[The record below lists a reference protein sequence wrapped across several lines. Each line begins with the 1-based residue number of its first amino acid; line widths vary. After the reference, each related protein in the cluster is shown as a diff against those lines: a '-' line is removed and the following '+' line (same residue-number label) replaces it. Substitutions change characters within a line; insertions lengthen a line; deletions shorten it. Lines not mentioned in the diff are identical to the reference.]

1 MINDELREYI
11 EREILPRYDHFDT
24 AHRRDHVETVIASA
38 LRLAEHYDVDIDM
51 VYTAA
56 AYHDTGLKDGREHHH
71 TASRRIILEDG
82 ELLRWFTPEQ
92 IAVIADAAEDH
103 RASSK
108 REPRTI
114 YGRIVAEAD
123 RVIDSHTIIRRTI
136 QFTLTHHPELDKEE
150 GYARMVE
157 HLHEKYDHGGYLKLW
172 IEESENATRLAEL
185 RAIIAD
191 KSQLRRLYDKIY
203 YEEITR

>member
-1 MINDELREYI
+1 MINNELREYI

-24 AHRRDHVETVIASA
+24 AHRRDHVDTVIASA
-38 LRLAEHYDVDIDM
+38 LRLAEHYAVDLDM

-56 AYHDTGLKDGREHHH
+56 AYHDTGLKEGREHHH
-71 TASRRIILEDG
+71 TASRQIILDDV
-82 ELLRWFTPEQ
+82 ELLRRFTPEQ
-92 IAVIADAAEDH
+92 IAVIADAVEDH

-108 REPRTI
+108 CEPRTI

-123 RVIDSHTIIRRTI
+123 RIIDSQTIIRRTI
-136 QFTLTHHPELDKEE
+136 QFTLTHHPELNKEE

-172 IEESENATRLAEL
+172 IEESENAKRLAGL
-185 RAIIAD
+185 REIIANE
-191 KSQLRRLYDKIY
+191 QLLRSLYDKIY
-203 YEEITR
+203 NEEITR